1 MFNSLPDLKLT
12 VIGFG
17 PKEEELKKMASS
29 NVSFLGAISND
40 KISHYYQCNDV
51 FVLPSKSEPWGL
63 VIEEAMNNG
72 LPVIVSNKVGCS
84 IDLVA
89 EDVNG
94 IIFDLDDRNS
104 LKNAVLKICDPIY
117 YNVLAKNIS
126 CYNFEERSQ
135 KYVASFFYME

>member
-1 MFNSLPDLKLT
+1 MIRYLIITSVMMFC
-12 VIGFG
+12 F
-17 PKEEELKKMASS
+17 
-29 NVSFLGAISND
+29 AI
-40 KISHYYQCNDV
+40 
-51 FVLPSKSEPWGL
+51 SKSEPWGL

-104 LKNAVLKICDPIY
+104 LKNAVLE
-117 YNVLAKNIS
+117 NL
-126 CYNFEERSQ
+126 RS
-135 KYVASFFYME
+135 YLL